1 MKKTLKLLLF
11 RFVFIVIL
19 TGCFSSTR
27 IYKKE
32 YEKNDSTFVQRDV
45 GAEVFIRTNN
55 DEEYTGELLI
65 VNDST
70 MLLNNDVGL
79 TKEELFSSTSQINI
93 IRNHNVRSMW
103 ILGGNNHLIGLAIGV
118 GVGVALIS
126 IAKQQEDRGEKI
138 VIGGLGLLSAIT
150 GLLLGAVS
158 STYDEELY
166 NSKNKEDFDF
176 IQLNIYSRYG
186 GKEPE
191 YLKQIEQK
199 NVKQ

>member
-150 GLLLGAVS
+150 GLFLGAVS

>member
-79 TKEELFSSTSQINI
+79 TEEELFSSTSQINI

>member
-1 MKKTLKLLLF
+1 MKKTLTLLLF
-11 RFVFIVIL
+11 LYVFIIIL

-32 YEKNDSTFVQRDV
+32 YEKNDSSFVQREV
-45 GAEVFIRTNN
+45 GAEVFIRMNN

-186 GKEPE
+186 GDEPE
-191 YLKQIEQK
+191 YLKAIK
-199 NVKQ
+199 

>member
-103 ILGGNNHLIGLAIGV
+103 ILGGISHLIGLAIGV

-150 GLLLGAVS
+150 GLFLGAVS